1 MELNLKWEKHAYV
14 KYIASVKTVII
25 SYLQAW
31 HSSATL
37 LEVDYFIVAY
47 PLYYSMATY
56 DIFPVVLVKNYWF
69 VR

>member
-1 MELNLKWEKHAYV
+1 MKWEKHAYV

-37 LEVDYFIVAY
+37 LKVDCFTAAY
-47 PLYYSMATY
+47 SLYYSMATY
-56 DIFPVVLVKNYWF
+56 NIFSAVLVKNYCF